1 MKRILGYEAS
11 DFTRE
16 STSKELKEAILKAE
30 GRTIL
35 VDLAAENV
43 PLYPEVTNGEM
54 AAAFGADLLL
64 LKDIDV
70 QKMDIPGLGEIK
82 NVSELRKLT
91 GTAVGVNLIIKDSG
105 PEYKRVTETSIKEVL
120 RKGINFL
127 SLTAYVTP
135 EASPERIVAD
145 IKLVR
150 RFYNGFLMLNPVVSH
165 GSDLVWENLKVY
177 IDAGI
182 DMIDLPAPGAVP
194 GTTEEQIARLA
205 FAIRKTGTLV
215 DCVVGTS
222 QEGADKNTIQSLAL
236 AAKRVG
242 ADVFELGDAG
252 VAGIPAPENIFH
264 ASMSIR
270 GKRHT
275 YVRMARS
282 ANR

>member
-1 MKRILGYEAS
+1 M
-11 DFTRE
+11 
-16 STSKELKEAILKAE
+16 
-30 GRTIL
+30 
-35 VDLAAENV
+35 DLAAENV

-91 GTAVGVNLIIKDSG
+91 GTAVGVNLIIKDTG

-150 RFYNGFLMLNPVVSH
+150 RFYNGFLMLNPVVLH
-165 GSDLVWENLKVY
+165 GSDLVWENLKAY

>member
-1 MKRILGYEAS
+1 MKRILDYEAS
-11 DFTRE
+11 DFTRA
-16 STSKELKEAILKAE
+16 STSNELKEAILKAE

-35 VDLAAENV
+35 VDLAAENA
-43 PLYPEVTNGEM
+43 PLYPEVTNGEI

-70 QKMDIPGLGEIK
+70 QKMDVPGLGEIK

-91 GTAVGVNLIIKDSG
+91 GTAVGVNLTIKDTG
-105 PEYKRVTETSIKEVL
+105 PEYKRVTEASIKEALV
-120 RKGINFL
+120 KGIDFL
-127 SLTAYVTP
+127 SITAYVTP
-135 EASPERIVAD
+135 EASPARIVAD

-150 RFYNGFLMLNPVVSH
+150 RFYDGFLMLNPVVSH
-165 GSDLVWENLKVY
+165 GADLLWENLKAYV
-177 IDAGI
+177 DAGI

-194 GTTEEQIARLA
+194 GTTEEQIAQLA

-252 VAGIPAPENIFH
+252 VAGIPVPENIFH